1 MSILSRYAVKE
12 ILSHLFG
19 VLSVVLGI
27 FLIRRI
33 GVLIDDTAGASVS
46 TGVIL
51 HLLGLRTLMA
61 LPSLLPVAIYLSV
74 LLGLSRLYRDQ
85 EMTALI
91 ACGVA
96 PVRIRAAVAAF
107 GVVAAAVVAV
117 FSFHVRPWAATGF
130 ETLRHRAVA
139 SVEMGSMSP
148 GRFYEVDK
156 DQEQVMFAEAHSAAD
171 RRVMEGLF
179 VQQRDKG
186 QLSIFLSDS
195 AVEHRDEESGY
206 RLLRLRDGRRYD
218 LDIDGGAHAIT
229 RFHEFVIR
237 TPLGD
242 VPKDDLQEETRPTS
256 SLLGSI
262 DPGQRAEIQWRL
274 AMPISTLLL
283 VGLAVPLSR
292 VEPRQ
297 GKYARVLV
305 AIVIYLAYRHLL
317 GMAKN
322 WVAGGVLGPLP
333 GFLGVHA
340 LCLVIAV
347 VLFARESG
355 WLHRRLGGVSLRAG
369 RAPGVEDGSRGQAR
383 TS

>member
-1 MSILSRYAVKE
+1 VSILSRYVVKE

-33 GVLIDDTAGASVS
+33 GVLVDDTAGASVS
-46 TGVIL
+46 TGTIL

-61 LPSLLPVAIYLSV
+61 LPSLLPVVLYLSV
-74 LLGLSRLYRDQ
+74 LLGLSRLYRDH

-96 PVRIRAAVAAF
+96 PGRVRAAVAAF
-107 GVVAAAVVAV
+107 GVTTAAVVGV
-117 FSFHVRPWAATGF
+117 LSFYVRPWAAMDF

-139 SVEMGSMSP
+139 AVEMGSMSP
-148 GRFYEVDK
+148 GRFYEVDS
-156 DQEQVMFAEAHSAAD
+156 DQEQVMFAEAQSSAD

-206 RLLRLRDGRRYD
+206 RLLRLGDGRRYD
-218 LDIDGGAHAIT
+218 LDFDGGDHAIT

-242 VPKDDLQEETRPTS
+242 VPKNDLQEETRPTS
-256 SLLGSI
+256 SLLASI
-262 DPGQRAEIQWRL
+262 DPEHRAEVHWRL
-274 AMPISTLLL
+274 AMPLSTLLL
-283 VGLAVPLSR
+283 VAVAVPLSR
-292 VEPRQ
+292 VDPRQ
-297 GKYARVLV
+297 GKYAKILV
-305 AIVIYLAYRHLL
+305 AIMIYLAYRQLL
-317 GMAKN
+317 GMTKN
-322 WVAGGVLGPLP
+322 WVAGEVIEPLA

-340 LCLVIAV
+340 LCLATAIA
-347 VLFARESG
+347 LFAREAG
-355 WLHRRLGGVSLRAG
+355 WRPLRAVSLRAG
-369 RAPGVEDGSRGQAR
+369 RTPGLGGGSRPRAR